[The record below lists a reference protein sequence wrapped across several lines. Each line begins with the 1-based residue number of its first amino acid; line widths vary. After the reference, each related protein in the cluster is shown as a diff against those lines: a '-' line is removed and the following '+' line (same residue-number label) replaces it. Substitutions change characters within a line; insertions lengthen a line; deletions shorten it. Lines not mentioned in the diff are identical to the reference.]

1 MPTLEEKPMLT
12 PPPSPPPSPLMQNRT
27 QLPQVGVFPRKSTTL
42 PARVNPSD
50 VYKMGSEEDDIM
62 INGSLG
68 MHNTSSSSIEH
79 NSGRYRSHSTHK
91 EPENLDCI
99 NELIEEGL
107 VPEETERTNRYS
119 NHYHHQPRQNNRR
132 RHSETRRPHYVNV
145 SIDMEPETHNTSY
158 LHLYHQTNRHHRHS
172 TNSQPTSTVS
182 HHQQV
187 PQYVDNEEL
196 RRDGNRIK
204 TNKKRSSAD
213 QWWLRYENGYKTGDS
228 SSVYPYRSM
237 TMQQ

>member
-12 PPPSPPPSPLMQNRT
+12 PPPSPPPSPLTQNRI
-27 QLPQVGVFPRKSTTL
+27 QLPQVGDFPRKATTL
-42 PARVNPSD
+42 PARVNPTD
-50 VYKMGSEEDDIM
+50 IFNKMDSEEDDIM

-68 MHNTSSSSIEH
+68 MSNTSSSSIEH

-107 VPEETERTNRYS
+107 APEETERSNRYS
-119 NHYHHQPRQNNRR
+119 NHYHHQPRNTNRR
-132 RHSETRRPHYVNV
+132 RHSETRRPNYVNISV
-145 SIDMEPETHNTSY
+145 DMEPENHDTSY
-158 LHLYHQTNRHHRHS
+158 LHQPHQTHRHRNS
-172 TNSQPTSTVS
+172 TGSQSMSTVP

-187 PQYVDNEEL
+187 PRYVDSEEL
-196 RRDGNRIK
+196 WRDGNRIK

>member
-1 MPTLEEKPMLT
+1 MLT
-12 PPPSPPPSPLMQNRT
+12 PPPSPPPSPLTQNRT
-27 QLPQVGVFPRKSTTL
+27 QLPQVGDFPRKATTL

-50 VYKMGSEEDDIM
+50 IFNKMDSEEDDIM
-62 INGSLG
+62 LNGSLG
-68 MHNTSSSSIEH
+68 MSNTSSSSIEH

-107 VPEETERTNRYS
+107 APEETERSNRYS
-119 NHYHHQPRQNNRR
+119 NHYHHQPRNTNRR
-132 RHSETRRPHYVNV
+132 RHSETRRPNYVNISV
-145 SIDMEPETHNTSY
+145 DMEPENHDTSY
-158 LHLYHQTNRHHRHS
+158 LHQPHQTHRHRNS
-172 TNSQPTSTVS
+172 TGSQSTSTVS

-187 PQYVDNEEL
+187 PRYVDSEEL
-196 RRDGNRIK
+196 WRDGNRIK